1 MPRSFLIKKRCS
13 SMWKE
18 MMASSAA
25 AAAVTSMTDT
35 NVISSSTPW
44 RPYISSSCSPVV
56 PPKKQKY
63 EDVDREEDE
72 VRDAP
77 SPHLDQDQDNDQP
90 FDLSLKK
97 SPVDQVTTSKSFPS
111 PSSRSL
117 VSPAGYHHA
126 LHQHH
131 HHAGGISYSVAP
143 HIQVPHHIPIHP
155 VAYFSPSPSSHM
167 VSSPASAS
175 PSSQSSAHYY
185 LSPGIPSHHHS
196 SHADGQHPVP
206 FPISPPGTPFYR
218 SSGTERVSPIGH
230 HYPHLQHGPHG
241 AEKMDPQVG
250 SRLTKSSSARSSSPF
265 ELSRWSAALK
275 SSAEISPPPSSNGS
289 DYENNTFG
297 EHKHSMHV
305 LREKAILEPLCS
317 NGKKNMQSEE
327 EVGGKGKGS
336 EPIRY
341 QCEDC
346 KKSYSTL
353 SGLTKHREFH
363 CTNQSSK
370 SFCCKYCEKTYTSL
384 GALKMHIRT
393 HTLPCKCNLCGKA
406 FSRPWLLQG
415 HMRTHTGEKPFAC
428 TQCGRAFADRSNLR
442 AHLQTHSD
450 VKKYSCSAC
459 SKTFSRMSLLLKH
472 QDNGCCSAGHASMV
486 HSPEQPLSP
495 LSPSST

>member
-25 AAAVTSMTDT
+25 AAAAVTETPVETDV
-35 NVISSSTPW
+35 VISSSTPW
-44 RPYISSSCSPVV
+44 RPYISSSSPV
-56 PPKKQKY
+56 PLKKQKY
-63 EDVDREEDE
+63 EGREEEDE
-72 VRDAP
+72 VRMGRA
-77 SPHLDQDQDNDQP
+77 SPLDQEDHDNDQP

-97 SPVDQVTTSKSFPS
+97 ENSSSGSKGSPP
-111 PSSRSL
+111 PAPHHPLSL
-117 VSPAGYHHA
+117 SAA
-126 LHQHH
+126 AFHH
-131 HHAGGISYSVAP
+131 HHHPGNINYSIAP
-143 HIQVPHHIPIHP
+143 QIQVPHHIPIHHQ
-155 VAYFSPSPSSHM
+155 AYFSPSSHV
-167 VSSPASAS
+167 VSSPSSSAS
-175 PSSQSSAHYY
+175 PSSSSSVTGAHVPYY
-185 LSPGIPSHHHS
+185 LSPGVHHHHHHS
-196 SHADGQHPVP
+196 HANHDPHHPVT

-218 SSGTERVSPIGH
+218 PSVDRVSPVAH
-230 HYPHLQHGPHG
+230 HYQHLHHGI
-241 AEKMDPQVG
+241 EKMDPQVG
-250 SRLTKSSSARSSSPF
+250 SRLSGKSAARSNSPF
-265 ELSRWSAALK
+265 DVSRWNVVGLK

-289 DYENNTFG
+289 DYENTFG
-297 EHKHSMHV
+297 EPKSSSIPS
-305 LREKAILEPLCS
+305 LREKAVLEPVCS
-317 NGKKNMQSEE
+317 NKKNTLLSEMHSPSSAK
-327 EVGGKGKGS
+327 GSGKGS

-370 SFCCKYCEKTYTSL
+370 SFSCKFCEKTYTSL

-472 QDNGCCSAGHASMV
+472 QDNGCCSASVAS
-486 HSPEQPLSP
+486 PASP
-495 LSPSST
+495 LSA

>member
-18 MMASSAA
+18 MMASSASA
-25 AAAVTSMTDT
+25 AAAATSAQSVTAET
-35 NVISSSTPW
+35 NVVISSSTPW
-44 RPYISSSCSPVV
+44 RPYISSSSVSPV
-56 PPKKQKY
+56 PLKKQKY
-63 EDVDREEDE
+63 EQEREEDDE
-72 VRDAP
+72 EEAQ
-77 SPHLDQDQDNDQP
+77 LDHDSDQP

-97 SPVDQVTTSKSFPS
+97 TSSSPSAQVS
-111 PSSRSL
+111 PSSTDSKPFSHPLAYHSL
-117 VSPAGYHHA
+117 H
-126 LHQHH
+126 HQHSAQA
-131 HHAGGISYSVAP
+131 AGSRLNYSIAP
-143 HIQVPHHIPIHP
+143 QIQVPHHIPIHP
-155 VAYFSPSPSSHM
+155 AAYFSPSSSHI
-167 VSSPASAS
+167 VSSHS
-175 PSSQSSAHYY
+175 PSSQYY
-185 LSPGIPSHHHS
+185 LSPGVHPHHDAHHHQQ
-196 SHADGQHPVP
+196 HHHPVP

-218 SSGTERVSPIGH
+218 SSAAERVSPIVH
-230 HYPHLQHGPHG
+230 HYPHTSQV
-241 AEKMDPQVG
+241 EKMDPQVA
-250 SRLTKSSSARSSSPF
+250 SRLSKSAARSSSPF
-265 ELSRWSAALK
+265 ELNRWSVGLK

-289 DYENNTFG
+289 DYENTFG
-297 EHKHSMHV
+297 EQKSSSMSHMMSGQ
-305 LREKAILEPLCS
+305 REKTVLEPLCS
-317 NGKKNMQSEE
+317 NKKNLLSAA
-327 EVGGKGKGS
+327 GLSPSSAKS
-336 EPIRY
+336 EPTRY

-370 SFCCKYCEKTYTSL
+370 SFCCKFCEKTYTSL

-472 QDNGCCSAGHASMV
+472 QDNGCCAASSTTI
-486 HSPEQPLSP
+486 HSPEPLSP
-495 LSPSST
+495 LSPEPIAT

>member
-1 MPRSFLIKKRCS
+1 
-13 SMWKE
+13 

-25 AAAVTSMTDT
+25 AAAVTETGMHT
-35 NVISSSTPW
+35 NVVISSSTPW
-44 RPYISSSCSPVV
+44 RPYISSSSPV

-63 EDVDREEDE
+63 EQEPEEE
-72 VRDAP
+72 KGPA
-77 SPHLDQDQDNDQP
+77 SPLDHEDHDNDQP

-97 SPVDQVTTSKSFPS
+97 ES
-111 PSSRSL
+111 PSSNRSSSKP
-117 VSPAGYHHA
+117 SPPPAAHPLA
-126 LHQHH
+126 LAASFHH
-131 HHAGGISYSVAP
+131 HHHPGSINYAIAP
-143 HIQVPHHIPIHP
+143 QIQVPHHIPIHHQ
-155 VAYFSPSPSSHM
+155 AYFSPSSHV
-167 VSSPASAS
+167 VSSPSSSAS
-175 PSSQSSAHYY
+175 PSSVTGAHVPYY
-185 LSPGIPSHHHS
+185 LSPGVHSHHHH
-196 SHADGQHPVP
+196 SHASHDAHHPVP

-218 SSGTERVSPIGH
+218 PVERVSPVAH
-230 HYPHLQHGPHG
+230 HYQHLHHGV
-241 AEKMDPQVG
+241 EKQELQVVG
-250 SRLTKSSSARSSSPF
+250 SRKSAARSNSPF
-265 ELSRWSAALK
+265 EVSRWNVVGLK

-289 DYENNTFG
+289 DYENTFG
-297 EHKHSMHV
+297 EPKSSLICH
-305 LREKAILEPLCS
+305 REKAVLEPVCS
-317 NGKKNMQSEE
+317 NKKNVLSELHSPPAS
-327 EVGGKGKGS
+327 GGKAGKGS

-370 SFCCKYCEKTYTSL
+370 SFSCKFCEKTYTSL

-472 QDNGCCSAGHASMV
+472 QDNGCCSASVASP
-486 HSPEQPLSP
+486 SSP
-495 LSPSST
+495 LSA